1 MFPLDISNQVPV
13 AGTFMETLQA
23 ALTNASQEANATS
36 DALLIEL
43 MYAFYEEIA
52 LPAPMYRL
60 WNTVVVGYLS
70 PALQPY
76 YAPPEVMNITIVTDF
91 EDQGWTKKQD
101 LGGGDGAIY
110 RSVPVFMSFTS
121 EEDKDKWMEAIANFD
136 V

>member
-91 EDQGWTKKQD
+91 EDQG
-101 LGGGDGAIY
+101 
-110 RSVPVFMSFTS
+110 
-121 EEDKDKWMEAIANFD
+121 
-136 V
+136 

>member
-1 MFPLDISNQVPV
+1 MMKKVAADVSFSCVFVCVFYSLSSPLCR
-13 AGTFMETLQA
+13 
-23 ALTNASQEANATS
+23 
-36 DALLIEL
+36 
-43 MYAFYEEIA
+43 YAFYEEIA